1 MKPSFLKFLNFLNKI
16 NLSQENIDKLHQL
29 LFTTPLSHQLS
40 IDMLKIKLN
49 IPENYAEKIFRLLIE
64 TSVLDLE
71 IFECHECGAKIT
83 LSNNCPECNIDIDNS
98 GFYVNIDG
106 LVDENSTKLIQS
118 KYFESKK
125 AEIIAREWDE
135 KKYLSYVLIDL
146 VDSEKVQEVLH
157 DQNYAIFLEEI
168 RNILKY
174 HALSQLSGEYLILG
188 EIGDCTKIAFTQ
200 KDDVIT
206 FFKNFSK
213 ELDNRITKSKIIQTY
228 LEQLEYFPKFS
239 GIVDTLPLPSTT
251 SGFLSPKNIIVV
263 TLNGSIDF
271 NSKALTGLFRLDSG
285 AKVDKG
291 LAFQNHNTS
300 LWMGENFIKETKY
313 QNLSTVDIEVGKHNK
328 ILKKTALVLFT
339 NGVENIIENPIHYIN
354 VSRNEKH

>member
-29 LFTTPLSHQLS
+29 LFTTPMSHKLD
-40 IDMLKIKLN
+40 IDKLKIKLN

-83 LSNNCPECNIDIDNS
+83 SLSNNCSECNIEIDNS
-98 GFYVNIDG
+98 NFYVNIDG
-106 LVDENSTKLIQS
+106 LVDQNSTKLIQS

-146 VDSEKVQEVLH
+146 VDSEKVQEILH
-157 DQNYAIFLEEI
+157 DQDYAIFLEEI
-168 RNILKY
+168 RNIIKY
-174 HALSQLSGEYLILG
+174 HALSRLSGEYLILG

-213 ELDNRITKSKIIQTY
+213 ELDNKISKSKIIQTY
-228 LEQLEYFPKFS
+228 LKQLEHFPKFS
-239 GIVDTLPLPSTT
+239 GIVDTLPLPSTS

-285 AKVDKG
+285 AKVNKN
-291 LAFQNHNTS
+291 LAFQKHNAS
-300 LWMGENFIKETKY
+300 LWMGENFIKETEY
-313 QNLSTVDIEVGKHNK
+313 QNLNTVDIEVGKHNK
-328 ILKKTALVLFT
+328 ITKKTALVLFA
-339 NGVENIIENPIHYIN
+339 NSIENVIENPIDYIN
-354 VSRNEKH
+354 V